1 MKKLAGQLCHVLP
14 MKNKILLTGASG
26 FVGAA
31 LLRALLEQGA
41 NMRCSFRSATEI
53 DGVESVLVPSI
64 DDRTIWGGHLKD
76 IDTVIHCAGRAHI
89 MNDLFADPLPEY
101 RRVNVGGTVSL
112 ATQAQAAGVR
122 RFIYLSSVKVNGEQ
136 TAKGQPFSEQ
146 DVPRPQN
153 PYAVSKYEAELALF
167 ELARQTGME
176 VVVIRPVLVYG
187 CGVKANFLT
196 MLRMVKLGMPLP
208 FGSID
213 NQRSFVFLEN
223 LNSLIMRCIQHPN
236 AANQLFLASDGH
248 DLSTT
253 ELLRSCGDAMGV
265 GVYLV
270 PIPQSWCTLSA
281 ALLGQ
286 GEAIQR
292 LCGSLQVDISKAR
305 RLLDWEPPVSLAVGL
320 LKTVK
325 NFAS

>member
-1 MKKLAGQLCHVLP
+1 

-31 LLRALLEQGA
+31 LLRSLLVQGA
-41 NMRCSFRSATEI
+41 QVRCSFRVPTVVEGA
-53 DGVESVLVPSI
+53 ESVLVSSI
-64 DDRTIWGGHLKD
+64 DDQTVWGGHLAG

-89 MNDLFADPLPEY
+89 MNDLCADPLSEF
-101 RRVNVGGTVSL
+101 RRINVGGTISL
-112 ATQAQAAGVR
+112 AQQAQAMGVR

-136 TAKGQPFSEQ
+136 TAKGQPFSETDQ
-146 DVPRPQN
+146 PSPQN

-187 CGVKANFLT
+187 SGVKANFLT
-196 MLRMVKLGMPLP
+196 LLRLVRLGMPLP

-213 NQRSFVFLEN
+213 NQRSFLFLDN
-223 LNSLIMRCIQHPN
+223 LNSLIVRCIDHPK
-236 AANQLFLASDGH
+236 AANEVFLASDGH
-248 DLSTT
+248 DLSIA
-253 ELLRSCGDAMGV
+253 ELLRSCGNAMGV
-265 GVYLV
+265 GVLLL

-286 GEAIQR
+286 RDAIQR

-305 RLLDWEPPVSLAVGL
+305 QLLDWEPPVSLQAGL

-325 NFAS
+325 NFSV

>member
-1 MKKLAGQLCHVLP
+1 
-14 MKNKILLTGASG
+14 MKNNILLTGASG

-31 LLRALLEQGA
+31 LLAALLEQGA
-41 NMRCSFRSATEI
+41 KVRCSFRTATVI
-53 DGVESVLVPSI
+53 DGAQSVLVPSI
-64 DDRTIWGGHLKD
+64 DDQTVWGSHLKGM
-76 IDTVIHCAGRAHI
+76 DTVIHCAGRAHI
-89 MNDLFADPLPEY
+89 MNDLFADPLPEF
-101 RRVNVGGTVSL
+101 RRVNVGGTIRL
-112 ATQAQAAGVR
+112 AMQAQASGVR

-136 TAKGQPFSEQ
+136 TARGQPFSET
-146 DVPRPQN
+146 DRPMPQN

-167 ELARQTGME
+167 ELARQTGLE

-187 CGVKANFLT
+187 CGVKANFFT
-196 MLRMVKLGMPLP
+196 MLRMVRLGMPLP

-213 NQRSFVFLEN
+213 NQRSFISLDN
-223 LNSLIMRCIQHPN
+223 LNSLIIRCIEHPK
-236 AANQLFLASDGH
+236 AANELFLASDGH
-248 DLSTT
+248 DVSTT

-265 GVYLV
+265 SVYLLPV
-270 PIPQSWCTLSA
+270 PQSWCTLSA

-305 RLLDWEPPVSLAVGL
+305 RLLDWEPPLSLQSGL

-325 NFAS
+325 NFAP